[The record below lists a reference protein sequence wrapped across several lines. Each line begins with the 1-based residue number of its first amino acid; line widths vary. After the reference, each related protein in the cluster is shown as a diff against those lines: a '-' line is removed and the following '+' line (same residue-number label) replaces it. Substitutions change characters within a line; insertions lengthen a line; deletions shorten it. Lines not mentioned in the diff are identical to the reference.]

1 MRNFQLLLMFLTFL
15 SCDLDSKIELDGTW
29 IITEMTYNGE
39 NVYPKTL
46 NQKVRIVYS
55 GYENSES
62 IIFKISDSTITL
74 PGFESDQ
81 IKMKF
86 TSDQQK
92 LEIYLNDSNSESES
106 KLTSKI
112 FSGIYDLTYSNGEN
126 KLKLNS
132 DKTYINMISQKE
144 IISQAVDKV
153 FDGI

>member
-1 MRNFQLLLMFLTFL
+1 MFLTFL

>member
-1 MRNFQLLLMFLTFL
+1 MFLTFL
-15 SCDLDSKIELDGTW
+15 SCDLDNKIELDGTW

-39 NVYPKTL
+39 SIYPKTL

-86 TSDQQK
+86 TSDKQK
-92 LEIYLNDSNSESES
+92 LEIYLNDSNSGSE
-106 KLTSKI
+106 LTSKI